1 MQWIEVYGQEVSWYR
16 SEVCDMHAIHCR
28 DMVVYH
34 PYPPMTTLILLTL
47 R

>member
-1 MQWIEVYGQEVSWYR
+1 MQWIEVYGQEVSWDR